1 LAEREPWRLPPILVA
16 TNGRHD
22 WEPPSSLEAGLLL
35 RDTDLPA
42 LIHRASQTGPP
53 LAVDIDTISGLEDD
67 QVAVAFVVQRL
78 GIEVILTRR
87 PQLAA
92 GAAALG
98 GIGLLQVL
106 AFDSTG
112 LLRALVAH
120 PRQPRVGTAIS
131 PGLVLAHLLPDELG
145 RLPRPILA
153 YGLIHTPDAAAAIL
167 SRADSVVVRPEVAEQ
182 MALEP
187 AVPAHGYRRPALGP
201 ATPW

>member
-1 LAEREPWRLPPILVA
+1 MSEPTPTRLPLVYVA
-16 TNGRHD
+16 SDGRQD
-22 WEPPSSLEAGLLL
+22 WEPPSALEAGLLL

-42 LIHRASQTGPP
+42 LIHRASQSGPP
-53 LAVDIDTISGLEDD
+53 LAVDIDTVSGLDDD

-78 GIEVILTRR
+78 GIEVVLTRR

-120 PRQPRVGTAIS
+120 PRQPRVGTAMS
-131 PGLVLAHLLPDELG
+131 PGLVLAHLLPEELG

-153 YGLIHTPDAAAAIL
+153 YGLIHTPEAVATIL
-167 SRADSVVVRPEVAEQ
+167 ARVDSVVVRPRVAEL
-182 MALEP
+182 MVPEP
-187 AVPAHGYRRPALGP
+187 AIAVVGYRRSAAGP
-201 ATPW
+201 ATS

>member
-1 LAEREPWRLPPILVA
+1 LAEREQWRLPPVLVA

-42 LIHRASQTGPP
+42 LIHRASQSGPP

-131 PGLVLAHLLPDELG
+131 PGLVLAHLLPEELG

-153 YGLIHTPDAAAAIL
+153 YGLIHTSEAARAIL
-167 SRADSVVVRPEVAEQ
+167 ARADSVAVRPEIAEQ
-182 MALEP
+182 M
-187 AVPAHGYRRPALGP
+187 VPAPAGAVVDYRRSATRP
-201 ATPW
+201 ATS